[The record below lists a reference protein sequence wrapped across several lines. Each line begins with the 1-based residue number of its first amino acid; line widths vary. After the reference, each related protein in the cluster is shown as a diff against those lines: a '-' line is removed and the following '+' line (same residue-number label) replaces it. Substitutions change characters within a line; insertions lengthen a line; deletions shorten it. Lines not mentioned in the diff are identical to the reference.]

1 MSERGRK
8 KPTRRKRQGITPPMA
23 PRKRIARKMAEA
35 RDEIQ
40 RKQHRETLKR
50 VRHLMQGGEDENTE

>member
-8 KPTRRKRQGITPPMA
+8 DGKRKRQGITPPMA
-23 PRKRIARKMAEA
+23 PRKRAARRMAEV

-40 RKQHRETLKR
+40 RKQHRETLQR
-50 VRHLMQGGEDENTE
+50 VRQLMGETT

>member
-8 KPTRRKRQGITPPMA
+8 GKVERTRQGITPPMA
-23 PRKRIARKMAEA
+23 PRRRISHQMAEA

-40 RKQHRETLKR
+40 RKQHRETLQR
-50 VRHLMQGGEDENTE
+50 VRLLNGDAGR

>member
-8 KPTRRKRQGITPPMA
+8 GKVERPRQGITPPMA
-23 PRKRIARKMAEA
+23 PRKKKLTRRMAEA

-40 RKQHRETLKR
+40 RKQHRETLQR
-50 VRHLMQGGEDENTE
+50 VRLLNGDAGR